1 LQQRSLRKLA
11 SAGFWE
17 KRKDMRARK
26 KVREHEQL
34 VRGALVQLFGLQ
46 LRSGTA
52 AQELETL
59 ARECVD
65 EAARTAQPRLRPDEM
80 MFEAQDYGS
89 VLRTWHRE
97 TNYLSPTGYPRALS
111 IAGKSG
117 LKNLIERYYPREH
130 YRRVLLTLRKAGL
143 IREQSNGKW
152 LPTQKCAVFPK
163 LNDELLIHVAEG
175 ISKLV
180 QTVTQNVTSQRRDA
194 LFERSA
200 KVRSFPTDSSPAYR
214 EFVNAQAAAFL
225 STVDD
230 WLEAHSVPARTRNRN
245 RKTCTAGIFAFA
257 FIDDNRE
264 VAQRSKPTSRSKS
277 PSRRSS
283 RAR

>member
-1 LQQRSLRKLA
+1 MK
-11 SAGFWE
+11 
-17 KRKDMRARK
+17 ART

-34 VRGALVQLFGLQ
+34 VRGALVQLFGLK
-46 LRSGTA
+46 LRSGTTA
-52 AQELETL
+52 EELDVL

-65 EAARTAQPRLRPDEM
+65 DAVRTTQPGSRPDDK

-97 TNYLSPTGYPRALS
+97 TNYLSPAGYPLPLS

-130 YRRVLLTLRKAGL
+130 YRRVLLTLRQAGL

-180 QTVTQNVTSQRRDA
+180 QTVTQNVTSQRKNA

-200 KVRSFPTDSSPAYR
+200 KVRTFPTDASHAFR
-214 EFVNAQAAAFL
+214 VFVNAQAAAFL

-230 WLEAHSVPARTRNRN
+230 WLEAHSVPSRTRNR
-245 RKTCTAGIFAFA
+245 KTSTAGIFAFA
-257 FIDDNRE
+257 FIDDRGD
-264 VAQRSKPTSRSKS
+264 VARRPKPIERSKPLGRRSRST
-277 PSRRSS
+277 R
-283 RAR
+283 